1 MAEQTR
7 REAILEAADRLFR
20 HYGPQKTTMADVARE
35 ASIGVGS
42 VYLEF
47 PSKDAVIEALSRGRY
62 AAVLASMREAATASG
77 ASSAERL
84 SRFFEART
92 RGFLA
97 MLDGGAHACDLL
109 HCGSDAVKSAKT
121 AYHEEERSILTT
133 LLHEGVASGELSV
146 ADIDTT
152 VRVLLLAC
160 SRFEPPW
167 IAHAPTE
174 NVLADVAAMNA
185 LLLTGLLK
193 RTG

>member
-7 REAILEAADRLFR
+7 REAILLAADRLFR
-20 HYGPQKTTMADVARE
+20 HYGPQKTTMADIARE

-62 AAVLASMREAATASG
+62 AAVVAAMRSAATAPG
-77 ASSAERL
+77 ASCAERL
-84 SRFFEART
+84 SRVFEART

-97 MLDGGAHACDLL
+97 MLEDGAHACDLL

-121 AYHEEERSILTT
+121 AYHEEERRILTE
-133 LLHEGVASGELSV
+133 LLREGVACGELTV
-146 ADIDTT
+146 AEVDAT

-167 IAHAPTE
+167 IAHAPTDS
-174 NVLADVAAMNA
+174 VLADVAAMTT